1 VPKTDSSLA
10 VNTITD
16 SKRHF
21 VFSFPQLYGEQQFT
35 IIGAGPGGSKDV
47 KITLDD
53 QSMPPVKIP
62 VAPAFQSESID
73 KRLNSYLAVQQ
84 QFYTGPKTRQLKEV
98 VIKGKQLTLEEKA
111 LEASSNLNGAGN
123 ADQVITY
130 KDLGYCKDL
139 EQCLQGKLTGVFFK
153 LILDAFSNTYKKVP
167 FSSGANKPMLI
178 VRDGIPMPPGQSFLV
193 DVPAGDVQSVE
204 VLRTGARASIY
215 GMQASGG
222 AIIITTKRGGIN
234 YNAMY
239 ESKPLAPGFLA
250 VTYNGYNKS
259 REFYTP
265 PVNAQNPKIST
276 AETLYWNTR
285 VKTNDDGQA
294 IIEFAPGT
302 NVKKIA
308 ITVEGLSAEGKTG
321 YLYQEE
327 TL

>member
-1 VPKTDSSLA
+1 
-10 VNTITD
+10 
-16 SKRHF
+16 
-21 VFSFPQLYGEQQFT
+21 
-35 IIGAGPGGSKDV
+35 
-47 KITLDD
+47 
-53 QSMPPVKIP
+53 
-62 VAPAFQSESID
+62 
-73 KRLNSYLAVQQ
+73 
-84 QFYTGPKTRQLKEV
+84 
-98 VIKGKQLTLEEKA
+98 
-111 LEASSNLNGAGN
+111 
-123 ADQVITY
+123 
-130 KDLGYCKDL
+130 
-139 EQCLQGKLTGVFFK
+139 
-153 LILDAFSNTYKKVP
+153 
-167 FSSGANKPMLI
+167 
-178 VRDGIPMPPGQSFLV
+178 V